1 MEIQVLLIRISLLFH
16 SSDLR
21 GFGVAASLP
30 RQVKHQTCHQTCGQ
44 GPGPWCS
51 HQGDLHTSFSSA
63 KTVSSAVKWGND
75 TLLTEL
81 LQQFNKVIYLEV
93 LCNSTLLYMHV

>member
-1 MEIQVLLIRISLLFH
+1 MEIQALLIRISLPFH

-21 GFGVAASLP
+21 SAGVAASLP
-30 RQVKHQTCHQTCGQ
+30 RQVKHLTCHQMCGQ

-51 HQGDLHTSFSSA
+51 HQGDLRTSFSSA

-75 TLLTEL
+75 TLLTEQ
-81 LQQFNKVIYLEV
+81 LQQFNKVIYLEG
-93 LCNSTLLYMHV
+93 LCNSTLLYMQV